1 MPATNLFRMEIKDL
15 REHGGREITAYGSRG
30 LTAEALIRSD
40 VVALTVLRVA
50 AGGEIGRHPTDVDQF
65 LLVLS
70 GRGSVRSGDGPWEPI
85 EAGQVVIWGSGEVH
99 TTRADENLTA
109 YVLEAPGLLP

>member
-50 AGGEIGRHPTDVDQF
+50 AGGEIGQHPTDVDQF